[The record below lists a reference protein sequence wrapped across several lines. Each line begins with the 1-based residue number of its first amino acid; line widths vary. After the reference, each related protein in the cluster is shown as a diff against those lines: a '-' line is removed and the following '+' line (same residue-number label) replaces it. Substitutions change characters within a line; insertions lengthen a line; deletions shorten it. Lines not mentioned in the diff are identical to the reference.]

1 MHNKVRL
8 AERRQNENK
17 PTDLHVTM
25 GTEKK
30 KGEKEI
36 TRYREKQHEEPK

>member
-1 MHNKVRL
+1 VRL

-30 KGEKEI
+30 EGEKE
-36 TRYREKQHEEPK
+36 K